1 VTEAAAPARSV
12 APRFIVEVCFGP
24 NARRRAVIEA
34 GRTLRVGRTELADM
48 VLPGD
53 EHLSRVHF
61 ELSWDGARCAVRDLD
76 SARGT
81 LVDGEPV
88 TAAEVPHGG
97 WIRAGETDFAV
108 YVEHRTPPPIDA
120 PAPAP
125 EPLRDAALADLS
137 AEADEGTLFAVLDC
151 ARDPRIGVLLR
162 ESADEMH
169 PLYQGITAETM
180 AEVAPYLV
188 RFEAGSGLLAR
199 LVGEGWGRAWGV
211 YVVSEGSA
219 KDLRAH
225 LRRHVF
231 VTDEERDEPL
241 YFRFYDPRV
250 LPLFLPTCTL
260 RQEDEL
266 FGDIAA
272 FLCED
277 EAGHVL
283 RLERRR

>member
-1 VTEAAAPARSV
+1 MEAAAPAGGV

-53 EHLSRVHF
+53 EQLSRVHF
-61 ELSWDGARCAVRDLD
+61 ELAWDGARCALRDLG

-88 TAAEVPHGG
+88 TAAEVPHGA

-108 YVEHRTPPPIDA
+108 YVEQRTPPPIDA
-120 PAPAP
+120 PEPAP
-125 EPLRDAALADLS
+125 KPMRDAAIAELS
-137 AEADEGTLFAVLDC
+137 AEAEKGTLFAVLDC
-151 ARDPRIGVLLR
+151 ARDPRIGMLLR
-162 ESADEMH
+162 ESADEVH

-188 RFEAGSGLLAR
+188 RFEAGSRLLAR

-211 YVVSEGSA
+211 YLVSRSTARE
-219 KDLRAH
+219 LRAH

-231 VTDEERDEPL
+231 VTDEERDAPM

-250 LPLFLPTCTL
+250 LPLFLPTCSV

-266 FGDIAA
+266 FGAIDA

-277 EAGHVL
+277 EAGRIL
-283 RLERRR
+283 RLGRRR